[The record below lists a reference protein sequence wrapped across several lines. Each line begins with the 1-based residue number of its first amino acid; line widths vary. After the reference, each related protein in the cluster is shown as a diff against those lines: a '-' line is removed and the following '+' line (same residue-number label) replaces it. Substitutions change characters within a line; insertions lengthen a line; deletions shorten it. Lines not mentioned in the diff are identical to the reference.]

1 MGEFHETVL
10 EVQDL
15 YVTFRSEDGDVRA
28 VRGISYELALGE
40 TLAVVGESGSGKSV
54 THMALM
60 DLLPRT
66 AMISADR
73 LRLVGRNLLDMSP
86 KEKRRMRGGDMAMI
100 FQDPMTSLNPFST
113 LGTQI
118 AEMLKLHRGLRGRE
132 LTEATIQALA
142 DVGIPDAG
150 ARIEQYPHEFS
161 GGMRQRAMIAM
172 MLAGEPEVLIA
183 DEPTTAL
190 DVTVQAQIMEL
201 LAELQQRRGM
211 SIVLITHDLGLVA
224 GSSHR
229 VAVMYAGRIVE
240 MAGTEELF
248 EDPRHPYTR
257 GLLASVPR
265 LDQEGG
271 ELYQIPGTPPD
282 LAHLPEG
289 CPFRERCEFAVEEC
303 ASIEPDLTER
313 RPGHSVACHVEL
325 ASFPETVVAE
335 GP

>member
-1 MGEFHETVL
+1 MSEPGETVL
-10 EVQDL
+10 AVQNL
-15 YVTFRSEDGDVRA
+15 SVTFRSEDGDVHA
-28 VRGISYELALGE
+28 VRGLSYELARGE

-60 DLLPRT
+60 DLLPGT
-66 AMISADR
+66 ALIHADR
-73 LRLVGRNLLDMSP
+73 LRLVGRNLLEMSA
-86 KEKRRMRGGDMAMI
+86 KDKRGMRGADMAMI
-100 FQDPMTSLNPFST
+100 FQDPMSSLNPFST

-118 AEMLKLHRGLRGRE
+118 AEMLALHRGLRGKA
-132 LTEATIQALA
+132 LYAAAIQALA
-142 DVGIPDAG
+142 EVGIPNAQ

-201 LAELQQRRGM
+201 LAALQRERGM

-240 MAGTEELF
+240 MGTTEEIF
-248 EDPRHPYTR
+248 ADPRHPYTR

-282 LAHLPEG
+282 LAHLQPG
-289 CPFRERCEFAVEEC
+289 CPFRERCEFVVEDC
-303 ASIEPDLTER
+303 SASEPDLVECR
-313 RPGHSVACHVEL
+313 KGHGVACHVKL
-325 ASFPETVVAE
+325 DRFASTVQE
-335 GP
+335 GAR